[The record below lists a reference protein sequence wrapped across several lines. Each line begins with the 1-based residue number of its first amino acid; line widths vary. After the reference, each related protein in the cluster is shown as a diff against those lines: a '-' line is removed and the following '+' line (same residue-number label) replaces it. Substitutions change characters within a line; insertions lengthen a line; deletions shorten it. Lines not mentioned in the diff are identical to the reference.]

1 MPPKPDSSVLSSDVA
16 EGPKHLRSHPW
27 ANHAA
32 IAGLE
37 WRTPAFIHESGAET
51 FKEHDMRQCVLMIM
65 AAAAVTAFASFPAQA
80 QYALCLPARGCIPTT
95 QASYNACL
103 TLARQRGWTDSDNA
117 PRGASLAPSTRSST
131 SASRAEYRIGLG
143 AGSLELA
150 ARAPRDSEKVPLSH
164 GGPFYEQPR
173 SRPGS
178 LSALR
183 RPPVFLVWA

>member
-1 MPPKPDSSVLSSDVA
+1 MSSGLRPKPDSGVLSSSDVA

-37 WRTPAFIHESGAET
+37 WRMPAFIHESGAET
-51 FKEHDMRQCVLMIM
+51 FKEHDMRQSVLMIM
-65 AAAAVTAFASFPAQA
+65 AAGAVTAFASFPAQA

-117 PRGASLAPSTRSST
+117 PRGGIP
-131 SASRAEYRIGLG
+131 RALDSFIYQCLQGRI
-143 AGSLELA
+143 
-150 ARAPRDSEKVPLSH
+150 PR
-164 GGPFYEQPR
+164 
-173 SRPGS
+173 
-178 LSALR
+178 
-183 RPPVFLVWA
+183 